1 MYMLA
6 DVLLEPCRT
15 SVGVVLIIV
24 RLLLLICTG
33 LFAVSVLAT
42 VNVLETET
50 LPPRVTL
57 PEAWASTPIMDV
69 WPNAEVPVT
78 PND

>member
-1 MYMLA
+1 MLA

-15 SVGVVLIIV
+15 NVGVVLVIV

-33 LFAVSVLAT
+33 LLAVSVPAT
-42 VNVLETET
+42 VRVLETET

-57 PEAWASTPIMDV
+57 PEAWESTPDMDV
-69 WPNAEVPVT
+69 
-78 PND
+78 